1 MAFLL
6 VCFFILCLPLALPL
20 LWLRIRTVKR
30 TSRQRFGEA
39 AQTWGFFH
47 PYANACGGGEKVLW
61 SAVRAIQEKY
71 PSHQCIV
78 YTGDH
83 GVSGDQIIENAEKR
97 FNVKLSKSAVHFV
110 FLRSRSLVEARLYP
124 VFTIL
129 GQSLGSVML
138 GLEAILT
145 FVPTIFVDST
155 GYAFTMPI
163 FKFFGGC
170 KVMCYTHYP
179 TISTDM
185 LSSVER
191 RVQAHNNRGLIS
203 RSAVLTPIKL
213 LYYRTFA
220 KLYAY
225 CGWCADLVMVNST
238 WTKGHILELWQ
249 LPTRTVLVY
258 PPCSVGEFK
267 ALPIMDK
274 DSVSSAEFRVLS
286 LSQFRPE
293 KDHELQLKVLVEL
306 KEQLPDSEFSRI
318 RFVMIGGCRNQ
329 EDEQRV
335 TRLKHLAA
343 EMGVEDNVEFRLN
356 APFADLMSEMKRAS
370 AAIHTMWNEHFGM
383 CVVECMAAGLLM
395 VAHNSGG
402 PKMDI
407 VTDYDNKR
415 TGFLADSVSSYTA
428 AFRTILEMAPD
439 ERRQTRETAR
449 LSSERFSDEVFSES
463 FLSAVGPL
471 TSKMN

>member
-1 MAFLL
+1 MLFLL
-6 VCFFILCLPLALPL
+6 ISFFVLCLPLALPL
-20 LWLRIRTVKR
+20 LWLRIRAVR
-30 TSRQRFGEA
+30 RASRQRFGEA
-39 AQTWGFFH
+39 PQTWGFFH
-47 PYANACGGGEKVLW
+47 PYADACGGGEKVLW
-61 SAVRAIQEKY
+61 AAVRAVQEKY
-71 PSHQCIV
+71 PSHHCIV

-83 GVSGDQIIENAEKR
+83 GVSGDQIVEKAQKR
-97 FNVKLSKSAVHFV
+97 FNVKLEKSTLHFV
-110 FLRSRSLVEARLYP
+110 FLHSRSLVEARLYP

-129 GQSLGSVML
+129 GQSLGSMIV
-138 GLEAILT
+138 GLEAILS
-145 FVPTIFVDST
+145 FVPTIFIDST

-163 FKFFGGC
+163 FKFLGGC

-213 LYYRTFA
+213 LYYRMFA
-220 KLYAY
+220 RLYAY
-225 CGWCADLVMVNST
+225 CGWCADLVMVNSS

-258 PPCSVGEFK
+258 PPCSVAEFK
-267 ALPIMDK
+267 ALPVTEK
-274 DSVSSAEFRVLS
+274 DSASSAEFRVLS

-306 KEQLPDSEFSRI
+306 KEQLSESEFSKI
-318 RFVMIGGCRNQ
+318 KFVMIGGCRNQ

-335 TRLKHLAA
+335 ISLKSLAA
-343 EMGVEDNVEFRLN
+343 EMGIEDYVEFKLN
-356 APFADLMSEMKRAS
+356 VPFTELMSEMKRAS

-407 VTDYDNKR
+407 VTDYNGKR

-428 AFRTILEMAPD
+428 AFKTILEMAPD
-439 ERRQTRETAR
+439 ERRETRENAR
-449 LSSERFSDEVFSES
+449 LSSERFSEEVFVEA
-463 FLSAVGPL
+463 FVSAVEPL
-471 TSKMN
+471 ASKLN

>member
-1 MAFLL
+1 MVFLL
-6 VCFFILCLPLALPL
+6 LGFLILCLPLALPL
-20 LWLRIRTVKR
+20 LWLRIRSVRR
-30 TSRQRFGEA
+30 TSRQRFGDA
-39 AQTWGFFH
+39 TQTWGFFH

-71 PSHQCIV
+71 PSHHCIV

-83 GVSGDQIIENAEKR
+83 GVSADEIMEKAEKR
-97 FNVKLSKSAVHFV
+97 FNVMLKKSTVHFV

-129 GQSLGSVML
+129 GQSLGSMIL
-138 GLEAILT
+138 GLEAILS
-145 FVPTIFVDST
+145 FVPTTFVDST

-163 FKFFGGC
+163 FKFLGGC
-170 KVMCYTHYP
+170 KVACYTHYP

-213 LYYRTFA
+213 VYYRLFA

-249 LPTRTVLVY
+249 LPARTVLVY
-258 PPCSVGEFK
+258 PPCSVGDFK
-267 ALPIMDK
+267 AVPISEK
-274 DSVSSAEFRVLS
+274 DSAPSGEFRVLS

-306 KEQLPDSEFSRI
+306 KEQLPETEFSKI
-318 RFVMIGGCRNQ
+318 KFIMIGGCRNQ
-329 EDEQRV
+329 DDEQRV
-335 TRLKHLAA
+335 NSLKHLSA
-343 EMGVEDNVEFRLN
+343 EMGVEDHVEFKLN
-356 APFADLMSEMKRAS
+356 VPFTELISEMKKAS
-370 AAIHTMWNEHFGM
+370 AAIHTMWNEHFGI

-407 VTDYDNKR
+407 VTDYNNRR

-428 AFRTILEMAPD
+428 AFKTILEMAPV
-439 ERRQTRETAR
+439 ERRQTRENAR
-449 LSSERFSDEVFSES
+449 LSSERFSDEVFAKA
-463 FLSAVGPL
+463 FLSAVEPL
-471 TSKMN
+471 ASKVN